1 MSGKIKALL
10 SHLSALFFPSGE
22 APEKRE
28 TDCEYYKLV
37 EQARREWQIAR
48 QRFEEMSDPDLIDSA
63 IYAIKSA
70 ERRYVYLLRKAR
82 EEGMQL

>member
-1 MSGKIKALL
+1 LSGKIKAML
-10 SHLSALFFPSGE
+10 SHLSALFSSSGE
-22 APEKRE
+22 TPEKRE
-28 TDCEYYKLV
+28 TACEYYKLV

-63 IYAIKSA
+63 IYAINSA

-82 EEGMQL
+82 EEEMQL